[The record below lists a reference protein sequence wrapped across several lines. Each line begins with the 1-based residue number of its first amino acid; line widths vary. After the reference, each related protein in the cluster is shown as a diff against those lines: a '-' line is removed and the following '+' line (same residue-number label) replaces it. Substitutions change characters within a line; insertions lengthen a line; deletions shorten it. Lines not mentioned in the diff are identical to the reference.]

1 MNREIYGA
9 LIGLATLTVLLLPL
23 PLFVAGV
30 ALLSLLMAR
39 ELSFHLGLESLWFSA
54 LFGPA
59 LFYVHPSAGALYIA
73 LMSLSYG
80 YVRWNLDLFMRALFV
95 LFYTGFFPSYLI
107 NLKEEGTYLLL
118 VFFLTI
124 WANDVFAYYTGRRF
138 GRHPLLPRLSPRK
151 TVEGFVGGILAG
163 VLLFFLL
170 SGMEPLRAIL
180 TALLTLLTGVAGD
193 YFKSFVKRQLGIKD
207 FSTALGQHGGFV
219 DRFDAV
225 IFSAPVF
232 YWLISEL

>member
-80 YVRWNLDLFMRALFV
+80 YVRWNLDLFMRAIFV

-151 TVEGFVGGILAG
+151 TVEGFVGGLLAG
-163 VLLFFLL
+163 VLLFLLL

>member
-23 PLFVAGV
+23 PFFVAGV

-39 ELSFHLGLESLWFSA
+39 ELSLHLGLESLWFSA

-59 LFYVHPSAGALYIA
+59 LFYVHPSAGAVYIA

-138 GRHPLLPRLSPRK
+138 GRHSLLPRLSPRK
-151 TVEGFVGGILAG
+151 TVEGFVGGLLAG
-163 VLLFFLL
+163 VLLFLLL

>member
-1 MNREIYGA
+1 MNREIYGI
-9 LIGLATLTVLLLPL
+9 LIGLTTLIVLLLPL
-23 PLFVAGV
+23 PLFVGGV

-39 ELSFHLGLESLWFSA
+39 ELSLHLGLGGFWFSA
-54 LFGPA
+54 LFGSP
-59 LFYVHPSAGALYIA
+59 LFYVHPAAGALYVA

-80 YVRWNLDLFMRALFV
+80 YIRWNLDLFMRALFV
-95 LFYTGFFPSYLI
+95 LFYTGFFPAYLI
-107 NLKEEGTYLLL
+107 NLKEGGTYLLF

-138 GRHPLLPRLSPRK
+138 GRHRLLPRLSPKK
-151 TVEGFVGGILAG
+151 TVEGFAGGLLAG
-163 VLLFFLL
+163 VLLFLLL
-170 SGMEPLRAIL
+170 SGKEPLRAVL
-180 TALLTLLTGVAGD
+180 VAFLTLLTGVAGD

-225 IFSAPVF
+225 VFSAPVF